1 MKRHLAPGET
11 KGAHAQCHK
20 CHKGDKACHCVIY
33 ILLISDRVT
42 HSRDPAFVCPLLIIH
57 ITENFVTIKSR
68 VLWPGAPGLARA
80 KQHTSG
86 DHESQA
92 PQEATAAA
100 RPGLAGPVGRGDQQ
114 TESGQGISSQVSPGA
129 EGCQMLL

>member
-1 MKRHLAPGET
+1 M
-11 KGAHAQCHK
+11 
-20 CHKGDKACHCVIY
+20 
-33 ILLISDRVT
+33 
-42 HSRDPAFVCPLLIIH
+42 
-57 ITENFVTIKSR
+57 TIKSR

-80 KQHTSG
+80 KQHRRG

-92 PQEATAAA
+92 PQEAAAAA

-129 EGCQMLL
+129 GTECQMLL